1 MLNNCCFCIN
11 LRTATLVLAV
21 LGAVTHLYGAMTLTA
36 LSDEFDDADT
46 GAVLGL
52 TAYSYLSG
60 FACLAGA
67 VGVLKNNVKHLR
79 FFNAYYWA
87 DLGLHTMFS
96 VASALMLFSLHT
108 DVCKEIV
115 SEAKDDEFDMNTCES
130 VYIQGA
136 WVVTIAMAI
145 NMLLKLHFA
154 FAIHSYTKQVK
165 QNKDDEELMDSV
177 ISTPYP
183 TAYISTT
190 PKDNKEQP
198 IYVAGQ
204 EYIPDE
210 KKQQQAEEQH

>member
-1 MLNNCCFCIN
+1 MIKNCCFSI
-11 LRTATLVLAV
+11 
-21 LGAVTHLYGAMTLTA
+21 LGTFTHLYGAMTLTA

-67 VGVLKNNVKHLR
+67 IGVLKNNTKHLR

-87 DLGLHTMFS
+87 DLVLHTVFS
-96 VASALMLFSLHT
+96 VATAVMLFSLHT
-108 DVCKEIV
+108 EICQEIV
-115 SEAKDDEFDMNTCES
+115 SEVKDDELDMNTCEML
-130 VYIQGA
+130 YIRSS
-136 WVVTIAMAI
+136 WFVTLAMAI

-165 QNKDDEELMDSV
+165 QHQLEDAEAADHV
-177 ISTPYP
+177 VVTPYP
-183 TAYISTT
+183 MGA
-190 PKDNKEQP
+190 PMDVKEP

-204 EYIPDE
+204 EFIPDE
-210 KKQQQAEEQH
+210 KKSQQ

>member
-1 MLNNCCFCIN
+1 MIKNCCFCIN
-11 LRTATLVLAV
+11 LRTATLALAI
-21 LGAVTHLYGAMTLTA
+21 LGTFTHLYGAMTLTA

-67 VGVLKNNVKHLR
+67 IGVLKNNTKHLR

-87 DLGLHTMFS
+87 DLVLHTVFH
-96 VASALMLFSLHT
+96 LHT
-108 DVCKEIV
+108 EICQEIV
-115 SEAKDDEFDMNTCES
+115 SEVKDDELDMNTCEML
-130 VYIQGA
+130 YIRSS
-136 WVVTIAMAI
+136 WFVTLAMAI

-165 QNKDDEELMDSV
+165 QHQLEDAEAADHV
-177 ISTPYP
+177 VVTPYP
-183 TAYISTT
+183 MGA
-190 PKDNKEQP
+190 PMDVKEP

-204 EYIPDE
+204 EFIPDE
-210 KKQQQAEEQH
+210 KKSQQ

>member
-1 MLNNCCFCIN
+1 
-11 LRTATLVLAV
+11 
-21 LGAVTHLYGAMTLTA
+21 
-36 LSDEFDDADT
+36 
-46 GAVLGL
+46 
-52 TAYSYLSG
+52 
-60 FACLAGA
+60 
-67 VGVLKNNVKHLR
+67 
-79 FFNAYYWA
+79 
-87 DLGLHTMFS
+87 
-96 VASALMLFSLHT
+96 MLFSLHT
-108 DVCKEIV
+108 DICKEIV

-183 TAYISTT
+183 TAYISSAT
-190 PKDNKEQP
+190 KDNKEQP

-210 KKQQQAEEQH
+210 KKQQVDEQH

>member
-1 MLNNCCFCIN
+1 
-11 LRTATLVLAV
+11 
-21 LGAVTHLYGAMTLTA
+21 
-36 LSDEFDDADT
+36 
-46 GAVLGL
+46 
-52 TAYSYLSG
+52 
-60 FACLAGA
+60 
-67 VGVLKNNVKHLR
+67 
-79 FFNAYYWA
+79 
-87 DLGLHTMFS
+87 MFS

-108 DVCKEIV
+108 DICKEIV
-115 SEAKDDEFDMNTCES
+115 SEAKDDEFDMSTCES

-183 TAYISTT
+183 TAYISSAT
-190 PKDNKEQP
+190 KDNKEQP

-210 KKQQQAEEQH
+210 KKQQVDEQH

>member
-1 MLNNCCFCIN
+1 MS
-11 LRTATLVLAV
+11 RTATLVLAV
-21 LGAVTHLYGAMTLTA
+21 LGAITHLYGAMTLTA
-36 LSDEFDDADT
+36 LSDEFEDADT

-87 DLGLHTMFS
+87 DLALHTMFS
-96 VASALMLFSLHT
+96 VASALMFFSLHT
-108 DVCKEIV
+108 DICKEIV
-115 SEAKDDEFDMNTCES
+115 SEVKDDELDMNTCEL
-130 VYIQGA
+130 VYIRGA
-136 WVVTIAMAI
+136 WLVTIAMAI

-165 QNKDDEELMDSV
+165 KNIDEEESMNSV
-177 ISTPYP
+177 IVAPYP
-183 TAYISTT
+183 VAYISE
-190 PKDNKEQP
+190 KEQP

-210 KKQQQAEEQH
+210 KK

>member
-36 LSDEFDDADT
+36 LSDEFDEADT
-46 GAVLGL
+46 SAMFGL

-67 VGVLKNNVKHLR
+67 IGVLKNNVKHLR
-79 FFNAYYWA
+79 FFSTFYWA

-96 VASALMLFSLHT
+96 IASAFMLFSLHT
-108 DVCKEIV
+108 DICNEIV
-115 SEAKDDEFDMNTCES
+115 SEAKDEEFDMSTCES
-130 VYIQGA
+130 VYISSA
-136 WVVTIAMAI
+136 WIVTLAMAI

-154 FAIHSYTKQVK
+154 FAIHSYTKAVQQK
-165 QNKDDEELMDSV
+165 SQDEEFTGAV
-177 ISTPYP
+177 VVAPYP
-183 TAYISTT
+183 VAT
-190 PKDNKEQP
+190 PPVAKDVKDQP

-204 EYIPDE
+204 EYVSDE
-210 KKQQQAEEQH
+210 KKQQEQQQQ